1 MTLAYLHISL
11 VLALI
16 LIGVKPITAQQKEAT
31 IFLQHLD
38 AEIAIPEEDIILIN
52 EIFKGQWILGKE
64 LAMQIMKLSFIGFD
78 DEKILKTVS
87 DRKSLLAISQNYEI
101 SDNLRQLI
109 NIIEKSVS
117 RYKDLGDILVNQYI
131 VFNDDYRYRWKFNYS
146 SSDYS
151 AGLIAERD
159 PNEKKLIDHLSGY
172 LTKKHKLGEV
182 IVGDYQIVTGFGLWS
197 WKSVSTRKSFETITG
212 LPRIGRGI
220 APYRSSNESWY
231 LRGIGYNVETKFGN
245 ILISGGH
252 TFQDGKLDSLGNLSL
267 SYSGLHT
274 GTTSIEQQNNITESV
289 ILGQWNFSKPN
300 TNIIS
305 SVAGVNWND
314 KSDNT
319 SQDWSGSVAFNQLF
333 EYCNIFGEIGRGY
346 NRTAGMIIG
355 LRLKFP
361 NVKYLIS
368 SRYYSKGYSALR
380 SNPFAEWVGDD
391 RNEFGLFQSI
401 SYKYN
406 RNLFTIYGDLYK
418 TSDIENNDSFPK
430 SGQEA
435 GVRWETRK
443 GRLYQRLQWR
453 WEKKSLENH
462 GVYLTAQPSRY
473 EIDNTLKY
481 SGVFNLTKSIWGKLQ
496 FTYSIDETNE
506 SKSQAYGIDTQ
517 IWWEMENV
525 SVFFDV
531 VTTVTNGGS
540 AWIYFWDVNLPGEM
554 TTRVYTKDKVSP
566 AIKILY
572 QTDDGF
578 ELGFRLRAHWEDFNI
593 TGTPEIF
600 GALILEIML

>member
-1 MTLAYLHISL
+1 MTLAYLHTSL

-31 IFLQHLD
+31 IFLQNLD

-52 EIFKGQWILGKE
+52 EIFKGQWLLGKE

-78 DEKILKTVS
+78 DEKALNAVS
-87 DRKSLLAISQNYEI
+87 DSKSLLAISQNEDI
-101 SDNLRQLI
+101 SDNLKQLI
-109 NIIEKSVS
+109 NIIDKSVL
-117 RYKDLGDILVNQYI
+117 RYKDLGDILVNQYM

-146 SSDYS
+146 ASDYS
-151 AGLIAERD
+151 TGLIVERD
-159 PNEKKLIDHLSGY
+159 PNERKLVDHLSGY
-172 LTKKHKLGEV
+172 LVKKYASGKL
-182 IVGDYQIVTGFGLWS
+182 IFGDYQIVTGFGLWS
-197 WKSVSTRKSFETITG
+197 WRSVSTRKSFETITG
-212 LPRIGRGI
+212 LPRFGRGI

-231 LRGIGYNVETKFGN
+231 LRGIGFTKETKLGN
-245 ILISGGH
+245 LLIAGGY
-252 TFQDGKLDSLGNLSL
+252 TFQDGKLDSTGNLSL

-274 GTTSIEQQNNITESV
+274 GATSIEQQNNITESV
-289 ILGQWNFSKPN
+289 ILGQWNFNKPN
-300 TNIIS
+300 MNIVT

-314 KSDNT
+314 KSENT
-319 SQDWSGSVAFNQLF
+319 NQDWSGSIAFNQLF
-333 EYCNIFGEIGRGY
+333 EYGNIFGEIGRGY
-346 NRTAGMIIG
+346 NRTAGIITG

-401 SYKYN
+401 SFKHN
-406 RNLFTIYGDLYK
+406 RNIFTIYGDLYK
-418 TSDIENNDSFPK
+418 AIGEENNNSFPK
-430 SGQEA
+430 SGQET
-435 GVRWETRK
+435 GVRWERRHGRK
-443 GRLYQRLQWR
+443 YQRIQWK
-453 WEKKSLENH
+453 WEKKSSENN
-462 GVYLTAQPSRY
+462 GVYLTVQQPGY

-481 SGVFNLTKSIWGKLQ
+481 SGVFNLTKSLWSKLQ
-496 FTYSIDETNE
+496 LTYSFDETSE

-517 IWWEMENV
+517 IWLEKDNI
-525 SVFFDV
+525 SVFLDV
-531 VTTVTNGGS
+531 VTTVTSGGS

-554 TTRVYTKDKVSP
+554 TTRVYTKDRISP

-572 QTDDGF
+572 QTDSGF
-578 ELGFRLRAHWEDFNI
+578 ELGFRLRAQWEEFNFK
-593 TGTPEIF
+593 GTPEIF